1 MSTVKK
7 IVIGV
12 FAVILVFGAVAGG
25 AVYFKKS
32 RQETVPVVQVESI
45 ASDYY
50 TDDTM
55 LEGNIVTNVT
65 QNVNVDKDMIIQQ
78 VYVNEGDSVSKGDK
92 LISFDMTLVQMEL
105 NIARLKKQ
113 QQEQDL
119 EKAVN
124 RLTSLKNGG
133 PIEEETDDAVLDT
146 YSDTLDTG
154 DDTMDDDLG
163 DDELASADTT
173 VRGSYLA
180 AVMRPV
186 LAAAEIFGDG
196 TGELSSSGAEPE
208 ASAAESPAP
217 AAGDGQETV
226 TARMNR
232 RQEKTR

>member
-119 EKAVN
+119 ETAGLLRRKQTTQFWI
-124 RLTSLKNGG
+124 LIQIPWIPETIQWTMIWGTMSL
-133 PIEEETDDAVLDT
+133 PLRI
-146 YSDTLDTG
+146 
-154 DDTMDDDLG
+154 
-163 DDELASADTT
+163 
-173 VRGSYLA
+173 
-180 AVMRPV
+180 
-186 LAAAEIFGDG
+186 
-196 TGELSSSGAEPE
+196 
-208 ASAAESPAP
+208 
-217 AAGDGQETV
+217 
-226 TARMNR
+226 R
-232 RQEKTR
+232 R

>member
-133 PIEEETDDAVLDT
+133 PI
-146 YSDTLDTG
+146 
-154 DDTMDDDLG
+154 
-163 DDELASADTT
+163 
-173 VRGSYLA
+173 
-180 AVMRPV
+180 
-186 LAAAEIFGDG
+186 
-196 TGELSSSGAEPE
+196 
-208 ASAAESPAP
+208 
-217 AAGDGQETV
+217 
-226 TARMNR
+226 
-232 RQEKTR
+232 